1 MKRKN
6 VLRMLV
12 LLTVLGFGTLFQ
24 LQANLAPPTAP
35 TAPTPPT
42 DTTDNNST
50 DTGRP
55 SFWDPSELANIR
67 FLHGINRRQVTNT
80 LHPSRRI

>member
-24 LQANLAPPTAP
+24 LQANLAPPTPP

-42 DTTDNNST
+42 PDTTDTTN
-50 DTGRP
+50 TGRP
-55 SFWDPSELANIR
+55 SFWDPSELANSR
-67 FLHGINRRQVTNT
+67 FLYGINRRQVTTNT
-80 LHPSRRI
+80 LHPLRRI